1 MRTGP
6 CYRAAQLSGAAIQ
19 MIDIHTI
26 SEAFSASE
34 CDAILVVARSAEAQ
48 EAGLLRQA
56 TDHNLRRADLVWLDD
71 VDGAGWVMDRIIDLV
86 RHANRE
92 VFDFALTE
100 FAESPQVARY
110 GAEKQGHFT
119 WHSDIGDGPLAAR
132 RKLTMVVQLSDP
144 ESYDGGRLE
153 VMPSAQVITAP
164 VGRGNAT
171 LFPSYLL
178 HRVTPVTEGERH
190 SLTIWA
196 HGPRFR

>member
-1 MRTGP
+1 
-6 CYRAAQLSGAAIQ
+6 

-26 SEAFSASE
+26 SDAFSPIE
-34 CDAILVVARSAEAQ
+34 CDAILVVARTAETQ
-48 EAGLLRQA
+48 EAGLVRQA

-71 VDGAGWVMDRIIDLV
+71 VEGTGWVMDRIIDLV
-86 RHANRE
+86 RRANRD
-92 VFDFALTE
+92 VYDFALTE

-132 RKLTMVVQLSDP
+132 RKLTMVVQLTEP
-144 ESYDGGRLE
+144 EGYQGGRLE
-153 VMPSAQVITAP
+153 VMPSAHVVTAAA
-164 VGRGNAT
+164 GRGSAT